1 VTLMPKRAVVVVH
14 GIGQHQPYEMART
27 LTDSLLRIARETDPS
42 ARVEQV
48 VPEVQAAIKT
58 PPGRIYRVIKSTDMD
73 MFVDV
78 YEAYW
83 APLTAGLTS
92 FLGIVWWLL
101 VNTFI
106 PSRMVRRPS
115 GKTLYDVAASVCV
128 LAIVALAYYGLFGAL
143 LQTTARVAPVVDQ
156 SRIYT
161 PQVSFDLSRGI
172 SGTGQ
177 SLQLLRDS
185 WIAPTR
191 IPLGVLSVSNLGRVL
206 SPVTLLYLL
215 GTAVAVYALFQFVFR
230 LGELLSDTRQ
240 FVRNIP
246 SHVTIL
252 GISACV
258 YLLAL
263 GSVVPEF
270 FTYGYIYVAF
280 RLVNLWIQKYFVNY
294 IGDIEVYVT
303 RDSKNARFI
312 AREQIRSRA
321 VDAIKAAVTSREDYA
336 EVLVLGHSLGSVVGL
351 DALRELR
358 QQAGTVLSLNQ
369 FSRLTTF
376 VTFGSPLEKTRFF
389 FDRVSPDGGDRWM
402 EFLREIQQTFLRQ
415 FPLPP
420 QPPQLGQPPQPAGLA
435 HRISWYNFWYFTD
448 IIANSLESYNDIP
461 VRDLV
466 QVTQLPHPGARPW
479 VHSAYVVDDRFLRP
493 LYARLF

>member
-1 VTLMPKRAVVVVH
+1 MPKRAVVVVH

-27 LTDSLLRIARETDPS
+27 LTDGLLRIAREADPG
-42 ARVEQV
+42 AWVEQF
-48 VPEVQAAIKT
+48 VPEVQADINT
-58 PPGRIYRVIKSTDMD
+58 PPGRIYRVMKSTNED

-101 VNTFI
+101 INTFI

-115 GKTLYDVAASVCV
+115 GKTLYDVAVSASV
-128 LAIVALAYYGLFGAL
+128 LAVVALAYYGLFGAL
-143 LQTTARVAPVVDQ
+143 LQTTTRVASVLDQ
-156 SRIYT
+156 SRVYA

-172 SGTGQ
+172 LGTGQ

-215 GTAVAVYALFQFVFR
+215 GTAVGVYALFQFLFQ
-230 LGELLSDTRQ
+230 LGELLSDTRE
-240 FVRNIP
+240 FARHILA
-246 SHVTIL
+246 HVIIL
-252 GISACV
+252 GVAACV

-270 FTYGYIYVAF
+270 FTYGYIYVAS
-280 RLVNLWIQKYFVNY
+280 RLVNLGIQKYFVDY

-303 RDSKNARFI
+303 RDSKSARFI
-312 AREQIRSRA
+312 ARDQIRGRA

-358 QQAGTVLSLNQ
+358 RQAGTVLSLDQ
-369 FSRLTTF
+369 FNRLTTF
-376 VTFGSPLEKTRFF
+376 ITFGSPLEKTRFF
-389 FDRVSPDGGDRWM
+389 FDRVSPDDGGRWM
-402 EFLREIQQTFLRQ
+402 EFLREIQQTFLQQ
-415 FPLPP
+415 FPLPL
-420 QPPQLGQPPQPAGLA
+420 QQAPPGQKPKPTGLA
-435 HRISWYNFWYFTD
+435 HRIHWHNFWYFAD
-448 IIANSLESYNDIP
+448 IIANSLESYNDFP

-466 QVTQLPHPGARPW
+466 QVTQLPQPGASPW
-479 VHSAYVVDDRFLRP
+479 VHSMYLVDDRFLRP